1 MIRLGLLGAK
11 GRMGQQVKA
20 LLGTPEFSAQAQ
32 ITAEPGRGASWD
44 ALLSTDAVIDFAL
57 PEALAHAIP
66 TLLSRPGR
74 LPAFVVGSTGWSS
87 EQKTQLE
94 ALARKTPVL
103 QASNFSLGVQ
113 FLAKLLEREA
123 PRLQALGYRASM
135 TEVHHIHKKDAPS
148 GTALSLRHAALG
160 PQAPAHGTANDPLPI
175 ESLRQGEVIGDHA
188 VRFTGPADWLEFR
201 HFATDRSLF
210 ARGAVEVALWLTQ
223 RKAPSPDISGQP
235 RNPILG
241 LEAFLQEKLPI

>member
-1 MIRLGLLGAK
+1 MIRLGLIGAK

-20 LLGTPEFSAQAQ
+20 LLETPEFSERAKLV
-32 ITAEPGRGASWD
+32 AEPGREEGWD
-44 ALLSTDAVIDFAL
+44 ALLSTDVVIDFAL
-57 PEALAHAIP
+57 PEALAQAIP
-66 TLLSRPGR
+66 TLLSRPGS
-74 LPAFVVGSTGWSS
+74 LPAFVIGSTGWTA

-148 GTALSLRHAALG
+148 GTALSLRSAALG
-160 PQAPAHGTANDPLPI
+160 PQAPSHGTPNDPLPI
-175 ESLRQGEVIGDHA
+175 ESHRQGEVIGDHA

-201 HFATDRSLF
+201 HYATDRSLF
-210 ARGAVEVALWLTQ
+210 ARGALEVAIWLTQ
-223 RKAPSPDISGQP
+223 RRAPSPDVSGQP